1 MPPRKRHFRMRLK
14 TDVRLMFVVLAAASS
29 VGLIVFSGMRQL
41 EPLGA
46 DPANLQQVTR
56 GQAIYV
62 SACGRCHGEAL
73 EGDPNWRIPLSD
85 GSYPAPPHDGTG
97 HTWHHSDEL
106 LFRITK
112 HGGQRNRRRRIQ
124 KQHASFCRC
133 ALRRRDL
140 GGSRLHQKLLARGAS
155 AATKGDQPTDIRV
168 RVNLRCVTC
177 EEKCRAPVGLAH
189 GHYCARRAR
198 RSPIMCSA
206 SISRPPRAE

>member
-1 MPPRKRHFRMRLK
+1 
-14 TDVRLMFVVLAAASS
+14 MFVALAAASS

-56 GQAIYV
+56 GQAISV
-62 SACGRCHGEAL
+62 SACARCHGEAL

-112 HGGQRNRRRRIQ
+112 RGGQEIDVEGFKSNMPAFADVLSDEEIWAVLAYI
-124 KQHASFCRC
+124 KSSWPAEL
-133 ALRRRDL
+133 LRR
-140 GGSRLHQKLLARGAS
+140 QK
-155 AATKGDQPTDIRV
+155 ATNQRTSG
-168 RVNLRCVTC
+168 
-177 EEKCRAPVGLAH
+177 
-189 GHYCARRAR
+189 
-198 RSPIMCSA
+198 
-206 SISRPPRAE
+206 